1 MHNPPIEY
9 LDGNKNDHYEVFL
22 RLIEEG
28 KIKAYGAS
36 LDTYDDM
43 KLFMNTTNA
52 TVIEAFLIF
61 YIRILQEL

>member
-1 MHNPPIEY
+1 MRFFE
-9 LDGNKNDHYEVFL
+9 